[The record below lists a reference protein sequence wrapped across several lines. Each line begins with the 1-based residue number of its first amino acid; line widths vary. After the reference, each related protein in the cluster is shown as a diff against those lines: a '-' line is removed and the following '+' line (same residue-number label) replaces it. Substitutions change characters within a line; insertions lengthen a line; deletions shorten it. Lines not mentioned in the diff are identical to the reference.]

1 MDTSKKYKW
10 DVYQENCPTR
20 LLLDRIADK
29 WTVLIIGQLHKRTF
43 RFNELKRSIPGIT
56 QKMLT
61 QTLKGLEKDGLITRK
76 IYATV
81 PLKVEYSLT
90 VLGYSLTK
98 ILNSLAAWAETS
110 MEHIIKAQKT
120 YKKTKN

>member
-43 RFNELKRSIPGIT
+43 RFNELKRMIPGIT

-61 QTLKGLEKDGLITRK
+61 QTLKSLEKDGLITRK

-90 VLGYSLTK
+90 ALGSSLTK
-98 ILNSLAAWAETS
+98 ILHGLAVWAETNIGR
-110 MEHIIKAQKT
+110 IIKAQKA
-120 YKKTKN
+120 YKQPKN

>member
-1 MDTSKKYKW
+1 METSKKYKW

-29 WTVLIIGQLHKRTF
+29 WTVLIIGQLHKRTI
-43 RFNELKRSIPGIT
+43 RFNELRRMIPGIT
-56 QKMLT
+56 QKMMT
-61 QTLKGLEKDGLITRK
+61 QTLKGLERDGLVARK

-90 VLGYSLTK
+90 GLGHSLTG
-98 ILNSLAAWAETS
+98 ILNNLAGWAEGN
-110 MEHIIKAQKT
+110 MGYIIKAQKA
-120 YKKTKN
+120 YEKVKE

>member
-1 MDTSKKYKW
+1 MYTNRKYKW

-43 RFNELKRSIPGIT
+43 RFNELRRTIPGIT

-76 IYATV
+76 LYAVV

-90 VLGYSLTK
+90 PLGCSLTK
-98 ILNSLAAWAETS
+98 ILNGLAGWAETN
-110 MEHIIKAQKT
+110 MDHIIKAQT
-120 YKKTKN
+120 VYKKQKS